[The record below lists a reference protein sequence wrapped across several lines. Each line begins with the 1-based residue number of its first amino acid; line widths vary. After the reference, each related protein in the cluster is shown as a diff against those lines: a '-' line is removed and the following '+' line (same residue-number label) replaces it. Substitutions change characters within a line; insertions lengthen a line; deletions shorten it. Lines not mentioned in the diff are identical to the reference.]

1 MATESILNSILSVIV
16 PPSLSSFSL
25 AEVKE
30 YRNRIEFRMEEEETN
45 IPKCLQWKSNVVLD
59 GFCNSIELQ
68 GFPLKE
74 KPVFCKVYRRRWK
87 LSGDNQ
93 HFSNEYELHQEGVK
107 ATQEFATFLKEEV
120 GLSLREYN
128 TLWGFV
134 VDRQ

>member
-1 MATESILNSILSVIV
+1 MN
-16 PPSLSSFSL
+16 
-25 AEVKE
+25 
-30 YRNRIEFRMEEEETN
+30 FRKEEEETN

-68 GFPLKE
+68 GFPLKG
-74 KPVFCKVYRRRWK
+74 KPVFYKVYRRRWK

-93 HFSNEYELHQEGVK
+93 HFSNEYDLHQEGAK
-107 ATQEFATFLKEEV
+107 ATQGFAIFKKEEV
-120 GLSLREYN
+120 GQTFVEYN